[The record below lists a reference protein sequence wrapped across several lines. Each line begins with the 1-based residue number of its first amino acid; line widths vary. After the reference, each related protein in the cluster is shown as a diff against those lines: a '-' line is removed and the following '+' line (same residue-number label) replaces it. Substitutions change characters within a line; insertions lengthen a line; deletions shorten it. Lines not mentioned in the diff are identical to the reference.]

1 MWVIKMSKPEL
12 TFSQQVIYDCI
23 VKYIAETDSLP
34 SMRTIMRMAG
44 LNTVSTVYV
53 HLQHLKEK
61 GYITYTP
68 GKNKSIRPVEML
80 ERID

>member
-1 MWVIKMSKPEL
+1 MDKPEL
-12 TFSQQVIYDCI
+12 TFSQQIIYDCI
-23 VKYIAETDSLP
+23 VKYITETDSSP

-68 GKNKSIRPVEML
+68 GKTKSIKTIEML

>member
-1 MWVIKMSKPEL
+1 MGRPEL
-12 TFSQQVIYDCI
+12 TFSQQIIYDCI
-23 VKYIAETDSLP
+23 VKYITETNSLP

-68 GKNKSIRPVEML
+68 GKSRSIKTIEML

>member
-1 MWVIKMSKPEL
+1 MNKPKL
-12 TFSQQVIYDCI
+12 TFAQQIIYDCI
-23 VKYIAETDSLP
+23 VKYTSESDSSP
-34 SMRTIMRMAG
+34 SMRTIMLMAG

-68 GKNKSIRPVEML
+68 GKYKSIRLTEML